1 MKQPILLLLGSIA
14 VAAAER
20 TSVVSDE
27 DASTTPP
34 TGRGATAETGRGA
47 TTATPNI
54 LYLMADDMRPQ
65 LAA

>member
-27 DASTTPP
+27 DASTPP
-34 TGRGATAETGRGA
+34 TGRGA